1 MERLTIRTETG
12 YSLPPARLE
21 AAAARLGALETLYE
35 ELSARHSAASG
46 ELEEL
51 RAAGRGKSV
60 RFRERLAQKLTDA
73 AILDALSG
81 PMAAGEG

>member
-1 MERLTIRTETG
+1 M
-12 YSLPPARLE
+12 S
-21 AAAARLGALETLYE
+21 
-35 ELSARHSAASG
+35 

-73 AILDALSG
+73 AILDVLSG
-81 PMAAGEG
+81 PMAVGEG